1 MDSRGAENRQ
11 RIVDAARDLF
21 YEKGYIA
28 TSFTDIARAA
38 DIPRGNFYYY
48 FKTKDEILI
57 DVIKS
62 RLETLQ
68 KKLLTLDRTVSDP
81 RERLLRFISIPILE
95 EEHIIRFGCPLGTL
109 ITEIGKSKSS
119 KPSRA
124 VALFDEFL
132 GWLERQFSNL
142 DSRNDPRMLAMHL
155 LGRLQGATIL
165 THAYRDSFY
174 LHYEVEKLRDWILKL

>member
-1 MDSRGAENRQ
+1 MESEVLIVDSRGAENRQ

-68 KKLLTLDRTVSDP
+68 KKLLTLDRTV
-81 RERLLRFISIPILE
+81 
-95 EEHIIRFGCPLGTL
+95 
-109 ITEIGKSKSS
+109 
-119 KPSRA
+119 
-124 VALFDEFL
+124 
-132 GWLERQFSNL
+132 
-142 DSRNDPRMLAMHL
+142 
-155 LGRLQGATIL
+155 
-165 THAYRDSFY
+165 
-174 LHYEVEKLRDWILKL
+174 